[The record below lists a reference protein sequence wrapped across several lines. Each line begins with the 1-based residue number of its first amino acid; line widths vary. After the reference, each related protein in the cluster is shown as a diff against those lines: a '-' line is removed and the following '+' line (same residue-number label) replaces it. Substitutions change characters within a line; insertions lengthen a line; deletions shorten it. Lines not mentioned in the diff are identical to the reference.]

1 VTNEDGG
8 KQIIAK
14 GDWYSIAMW
23 GKAWENGLDPEQQ
36 VAFEIL
42 TATYVLSFFEDPL
55 DTCLDNALI
64 EKNKESLYRL
74 ARRDKRPSNMEER
87 PLVLFVTG
95 PAGSGKCK

>member
-1 VTNEDGG
+1 MSSKDGRDMIIGSKLRTVPTSELNSLLLSAGTVTNKDGG

-42 TATYVLSFFEDPL
+42 TTTYVLSFFEDPL
-55 DTCLDNALI
+55 ET
-64 EKNKESLYRL
+64 
-74 ARRDKRPSNMEER
+74 
-87 PLVLFVTG
+87 
-95 PAGSGKCK
+95 